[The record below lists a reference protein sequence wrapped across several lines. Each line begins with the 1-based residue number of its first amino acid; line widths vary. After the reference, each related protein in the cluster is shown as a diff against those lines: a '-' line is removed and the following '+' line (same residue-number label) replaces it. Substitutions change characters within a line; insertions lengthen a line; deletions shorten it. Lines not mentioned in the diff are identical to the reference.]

1 MKDGR
6 YIWLAGL
13 VLVRQ
18 RPGSAKGVMFIT
30 IEDETGI
37 ANLIVW
43 PSMFEQNRRIVMGA
57 RMIGLYGQVQ
67 REGEVVHVIVKK
79 LVDLS
84 ALLSSLSEKSTPFPI
99 SYGRGDGA
107 KNGGGPDPRAMP
119 QPRDILIPDLHI
131 DTARD
136 RALVKSRNFK

>member
-1 MKDGR
+1 
-6 YIWLAGL
+6 
-13 VLVRQ
+13 
-18 RPGSAKGVMFIT
+18 
-30 IEDETGI
+30 
-37 ANLIVW
+37 
-43 PSMFEQNRRIVMGA
+43 MGA

-84 ALLSSLSEKSTPFPI
+84 ALLSSLREKSTPFPI

-107 KNGGGPDPRAMP
+107 KNGGGPDPRVMP